1 MGAPLPS
8 LRSLR
13 AGVDKL
19 SSDLV
24 LLPVTEG
31 RIASAVRPL
40 GRAMSSLIE
49 RRARAAN
56 FVGRGDDLLLH
67 QTDRRSIAL
76 IGLGNSDGTA
86 DRWVRV
92 GARGRREA
100 ERLGARRVAA
110 YVGEQV
116 PDHDVAPGLAVG
128 FLLAGYRF
136 EHYRSEQR
144 GPRVESLTVAGEQL
158 PPPAAMRPILE
169 DVASIAQGVFGA
181 RDLVNEPPSVATPRF
196 LAEYTHRLAEGVP
209 TLSAEVWEPKRI
221 AREGLN
227 GLLAVAR
234 GTHEEPRFIILRH
247 TVEHPRR
254 RIALV
259 GKGITFDSGG
269 LSLKPAKSME
279 TMKYDMAGGA
289 AVLHA
294 VSVAA
299 ALALPLEVTAY
310 VPATENQPGGSAQ
323 KPGDV
328 IRYVNGKT
336 VEVMNTDAEG
346 RLVLADALVVAGRA
360 TPDAIIDL
368 ATLTGAAR
376 VALGGLY
383 ACLFGNDQVLVDDL
397 LAAGRSSGEQLWQLP
412 LVREYREEL
421 RSGIADLKNIGG
433 GDAGAI
439 TAALFLGE
447 FVTGVPWAHLDIAGP
462 AFGDKDGPL
471 APRGAT
477 GYGVRLLVEYL
488 RAAAGR

>member
-1 MGAPLPS
+1 MGAPLPG
-8 LRSLR
+8 LR
-13 AGVDKL
+13 ALRVGVDKL

-24 LLPVTEG
+24 LIPVAEG
-31 RIASAVRPL
+31 RVASAVRPL
-40 GRAMSSLIE
+40 GRAMSSMLE
-49 RRARAAN
+49 RRARATT

-86 DRWVRV
+86 DRWVRA

-100 ERLGARRVAA
+100 ERIGARRVSA
-110 YVGEQV
+110 YIGEQV
-116 PDHDVAPGLAVG
+116 PDREVVPGLAVG

-144 GPRVESLTVAGEQL
+144 EPRVESLTLAGEQL
-158 PPPAAMRPILE
+158 PALAAIRPILE
-169 DVASIAQGVFGA
+169 DVASIAGGVFGA
-181 RDLVNEPPSVATPRF
+181 RDLVNEPPSIATPRF

-209 TLSAEVWEPKRI
+209 TLGAEVWEPKRI

-234 GTHEEPRFIILRH
+234 GTHEEPRFIVLRH

-269 LSLKPAKSME
+269 LSPPPARSME

-299 ALALPLEVTAY
+299 ALGLPLEVTAF
-310 VPATENQPGGSAQ
+310 VPATENLPGGNAQ

-328 IRYVNGKT
+328 IRYTNGKT

-346 RLVLADALVVAGRA
+346 RLVLADALVVASRA
-360 TPDAIIDL
+360 TPDAISDPQ
-368 ATLTGAAR
+368 TLTGSAR
-376 VALGGLY
+376 VAVGSLY
-383 ACLFGNDQVLVDDL
+383 ACILGNDQRLVDEL
-397 LAAGRSSGEQLWQLP
+397 IAAGRASGEPLWQLP
-412 LVREYREEL
+412 LVREYREDL
-421 RSGIADLKNIGG
+421 RSGIADLKNVGG
-433 GDAGAI
+433 SDAGAI
-439 TAALFLGE
+439 VAALFLGE
-447 FVTGVPWAHLDIAGP
+447 FVDGVPWAHLDIAGP
-462 AFGDKDGPL
+462 AFADKDGAL

-488 RAAAGR
+488 CAAAGR

>member
-1 MGAPLPS
+1 MGAPLPT
-8 LRSLR
+8 LRALR

-19 SSDLV
+19 SADL
-24 LLPVTEG
+24 LLIPVVEG
-31 RIASAVRPL
+31 RIASAARPL
-40 GRAMSSLIE
+40 GRAMSGMLE
-49 RRARAAN
+49 RRARAVK
-56 FVGRGDDLLLH
+56 FGGQVDELLLH

-76 IGLGNSDGTA
+76 VGLGSA
-86 DRWVRV
+86 DRGADAWMRA

-110 YVGEQV
+110 YVGEETDPRV
-116 PDHDVAPGLAVG
+116 VAALASG
-128 FLLAGYRF
+128 FLLVGYRF
-136 EHYRSEQR
+136 EHYRSDQR
-144 GPRVESLTVAGEQL
+144 PERVESLTVGGEHL
-158 PPPAAMRPILE
+158 PAPAAIKPILE
-169 DVASIAQGVFGA
+169 DVASIASGVFGA

-196 LAEYTHRLAEGVP
+196 IAEYTHRLAEGVS

-234 GTHEEPRFIILRH
+234 GTHEEPRFIVLRH

-269 LSLKPAKSME
+269 LSLKPAKAME

-299 ALALPLEVTAY
+299 ALALPLEVAAF
-310 VPATENQPGGSAQ
+310 VPATENLPGGNAQ

-328 IRYVNGKT
+328 IRYTNGKT

-346 RLVLADALVVAGRA
+346 RLVLADALVVASRSA
-360 TPDAIIDL
+360 PDAIIDL
-368 ATLTGAAR
+368 ATLTGSAR
-376 VALGGLY
+376 VALGALY
-383 ACLFGNDQVLVDDL
+383 ACVFGNDQVLVDEL
-397 LAAGRSSGEQLWQLP
+397 IAAGRASGEPLWQLP
-412 LVREYREEL
+412 LVREYREDL
-421 RSGIADLKNIGG
+421 RSGIADLKNVGG
-433 GDAGAI
+433 SDAGAI
-439 TAALFLGE
+439 VAALFLAE
-447 FVTGVPWAHLDIAGP
+447 FVNGVPWAHLDIAGP
-462 AFGDKDGPL
+462 AFADKEGAL

>member
-1 MGAPLPS
+1 MAAALPIV
-8 LRSLR
+8 RAQR

-19 SSDLV
+19 HSDLV
-24 LLPVTEG
+24 LIPVVEG
-31 RIASAVRPL
+31 RIATAVRPL
-40 GRAMSSLIE
+40 GRGLSATLE
-49 RRARAAN
+49 RRARAMS
-56 FVGRGDDLLLH
+56 FRGRADDLLLH
-67 QTDRRSIAL
+67 ETDRRSIAL
-76 IGLGNSDGTA
+76 VGLGSPDGGA
-86 DRWVRV
+86 DPWARV

-110 YVGEQV
+110 YLGEQAV
-116 PDHDVAPGLAVG
+116 DLQVLAALAAG

-136 EHYRSEQR
+136 EHYRSDQR
-144 GPRVESLTVAGEQL
+144 SARVESLTLVGEQL
-158 PPPAAMRPILE
+158 PAPAAIRPILE
-169 DVASIAQGVFGA
+169 DVVCIAGGVFGA
-181 RDLVNEPPSVATPRF
+181 RDLVNEPPSIATPRF

-209 TLSAEVWEPKRI
+209 TLGAEVWEPKRI

-234 GTHEEPRFIILRH
+234 GTHEEPRFIVLRH

-269 LSLKPAKSME
+269 LSLKPARSME

-299 ALALPLEVTAY
+299 ALGLPLEVTAF
-310 VPATENQPGGSAQ
+310 VPATENLPGGNAQ

-328 IRYVNGKT
+328 IRYTNGKT

-346 RLVLADALVVAGRA
+346 RLVLADALVVASRGA
-360 TPDAIIDL
+360 PDAIIDV
-368 ATLTGAAR
+368 ATLTGSAR

-383 ACLFGNDQVLVDDL
+383 ACILGNDQALIDDL
-397 LAAGRSSGEQLWQLP
+397 LAAGRASGEPLWQLP
-412 LVREYREEL
+412 LVREYREDL
-421 RSGIADLKNIGG
+421 RSAVADLKNVGTS
-433 GDAGAI
+433 DAGAI
-439 TAALFLGE
+439 VAALFLGE
-447 FVTGVPWAHLDIAGP
+447 FVEGIPWAHLDIAGP
-462 AFGDKDGPL
+462 AFAEKDGSL

-488 RAAAGR
+488 RTAAGR